1 MGPRRIRTR
10 STFPRL
16 RSVLSAAC
24 VAGALVPASLAETQ
38 TYTFGRTEAGHLTA
52 PVQIGDHPPV
62 SFLFDT
68 GASHTAI
75 AEPVAVTLGYVPGT
89 QPRDGVQALTS
100 AFEADRYTIRDAR
113 LFDISPVAIDS
124 VVLPADDGPLPI
136 VGFLSPEALSND
148 LYALDFETG
157 TLRLDPA
164 TPDHAD
170 GFHHSTL
177 KLLFGSARFGGR
189 GRRLNVMIDTGTARS
204 FINAAGYALLPT
216 RGATVVYNVSG
227 VDPSDRG
234 SRSREVQIRLIRIG
248 GVCVRNLSILRGEL
262 DIFDALGW
270 SDEPSLVIGM
280 DLLSGTRLTVDRER
294 GIWQLDPRSER
305 TTCRGTRRIQ
315 RDLSDDIVLP

>member
-1 MGPRRIRTR
+1 MRRDRTRTR
-10 STFPRL
+10 STLPRL
-16 RSVLSAAC
+16 RSILSATC
-24 VAGALVPASLAETQ
+24 FAGALASTAHAETQ
-38 TYTFGRTEAGHLTA
+38 SYAFGRTEAGHLTA
-52 PVQIGDHPPV
+52 PVRIGDQPPV
-62 SFLFDT
+62 TFLFDT

-75 AEPVAVTLGYVPGT
+75 AEPVAITLGYVPGT
-89 QPRDGVQALTS
+89 RPRDDVQALTS
-100 AFEADRYTIRDAR
+100 AFEADRYTIRNAR
-113 LFDISPVAIDS
+113 LFDITPVTIDS

-136 VGFLSPEALSND
+136 VGFLSPEALSSD

-157 TLRLDPA
+157 TLLLDPTA
-164 TPDHAD
+164 PDHAD
-170 GFHHSTL
+170 GFHHGAL

-204 FINAAGYALLPT
+204 FINAAGHALLPS
-216 RGATVVYNVSG
+216 RGATVIYNVSG

-234 SRSREVQIRLIRIG
+234 SRSREVEIRLIRIG

-280 DLLSGTRLTVDRER
+280 DLLAGIRLTVDREQ
-294 GIWQLDPRSER
+294 GIWQLDPLSER